1 VFRETIEVETTATF
15 TTMAAKPSQNARKK
29 KTVSKHVL
37 KAREGKEEAL
47 ISAEQATALLTQPS
61 VAPSS
66 EKKKKGKNRHVKDPS
81 EGATYLTGW
90 QERKTTTSDK
100 TGAAWK
106 FNKNTQSWLIRH
118 MYEVGKVSKGS
129 FSILLEYLD
138 GLEGKTTR
146 SRMRA
151 EANRRALRYKKEEQ
165 AKKNSDEATSEK
177 DDDKEK
183 SAPADKSENVT
194 DPTISDQEQ
203 MEEQTRWEKLNENEQ
218 RKEYKRARK
227 ILETIKE

>member
-1 VFRETIEVETTATF
+1 
-15 TTMAAKPSQNARKK
+15 MAAKPSKNARKK

-37 KAREGKEEAL
+37 KAIEGKEEAL
-47 ISAEQATALLTQPS
+47 ISAEQATALQTQAG
-61 VAPSS
+61 VAPAP

-90 QERKTTTSDK
+90 QERQTTSSSSTTTSDK
-100 TGAAWK
+100 AGAWK

-151 EANRRALRYKKEEQ
+151 EASRRALRYKKEEQ
-165 AKKNSDEATSEK
+165 AKKNSDETASEK
-177 DDDKEK
+177 DDGKEK
-183 SAPADKSENVT
+183 SALADNKSENVK